1 MKKMNDIKWAA
12 ISLLAL
18 LFCNCER
25 DGWDESQLY
34 ILKSFQPVEQVAG
47 EGGFGR
53 VMLNWQLP
61 DSTSSL
67 NYIDV
72 QWKTADGQE
81 AHRVFAKY
89 LDTVWIEGLAE
100 ADYTFK
106 VVSCSDQGEKAESP
120 EVPLFVTDWQ
130 KEPAAAIGNFSPSV
144 AENFL
149 FLDWKHPQHRTYTGV
164 NFKLYEGETLV
175 KEVFVKKDET
185 PEYTFSDLKY
195 SSAYQLT
202 YQSVNLVDSLSGL
215 GIYDFETGLVAPK
228 VPEVTLGDRI
238 NYAHSADIQWTL
250 TADMD
255 SLAVKFVNLNGEKQ
269 QYYFGIT
276 EDGKGEGYVSL
287 LPGGTISI
295 EVQARGTNGTWSL
308 PQTQKIKT
316 RLKEEVVHINDAKVA
331 ECLVEKLGVSAGTK
345 DFSFEQLATIKEVT
359 MKYQIQKIEEV
370 ELLVNLEIL
379 QMTASYPPGVDVSPT
394 VESFL
399 KLIDRLPKI
408 KELRVQKG
416 WPRSADIQKAFKD
429 HPKVK
434 FTLN

>member
-1 MKKMNDIKWAA
+1 MKKMNYIKWAA

-34 ILKSFQPVEQVAG
+34 IPKSFQPVGQVAG

-72 QWKTADGQE
+72 QWKTVDGQE

-130 KEPAAAIGNFSPSV
+130 KEPAAAIENFKLSV

-175 KEVFVKKDET
+175 KEMFVKKDET
-185 PEYTFSDLKY
+185 PEYIFSDLEY
-195 SSAYQLT
+195 STVYQLT
-202 YQSVNLVDSLSGL
+202 FQSVNLVDSLSDP

-238 NYAHSADIQWTL
+238 NYAHSADIQWTP

-255 SLAVKFVNLNGEKQ
+255 SLAVKFVNLNGDKQ
-269 QYYFGIT
+269 QYYFGMT
-276 EDGKGEGYVSL
+276 EDGKGEGYLAL
-287 LPGGTISI
+287 LPGGTISV

-316 RLKEEVVHINDAKVA
+316 RLKEEMGNISDVKVA
-331 ECLVEKLGVSAGTK
+331 ECLVEKLGVSKGTK
-345 DFSFEQLATIKEVT
+345 AFSFEQLATIKEVT

-379 QMTASYPPGVDVSPT
+379 QMTASYPPSLNVAPT
-394 VESFL
+394 VESFV